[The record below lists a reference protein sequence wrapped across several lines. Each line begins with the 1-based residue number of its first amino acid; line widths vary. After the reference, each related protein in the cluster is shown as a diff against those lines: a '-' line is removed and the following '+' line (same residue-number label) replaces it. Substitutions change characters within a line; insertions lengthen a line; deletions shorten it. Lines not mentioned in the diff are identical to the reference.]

1 MKEIKKMI
9 EIFCIGT
16 IFLFACAFW
25 MSILFVPIF
34 LPIFLGLA
42 GNIPGIIVLRVWCVW
57 LISLFVAGSFIN
69 VLKKTNT

>member
-1 MKEIKKMI
+1 MKEIKEMI

-25 MSILFVPIF
+25 MSILCV
-34 LPIFLGLA
+34 PIFLGLT
-42 GNIPGIIVLRVWCVW
+42 GIIPGNFVSRVWCVW